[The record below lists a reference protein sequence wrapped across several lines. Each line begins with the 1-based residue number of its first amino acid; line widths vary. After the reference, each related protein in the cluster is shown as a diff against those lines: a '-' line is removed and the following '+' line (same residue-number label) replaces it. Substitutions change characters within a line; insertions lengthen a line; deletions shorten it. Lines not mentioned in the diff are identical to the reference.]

1 MNDVKG
7 EVSLR
12 PFLCPIKQERGC
24 MRNIQPLSKTISCL
38 LSSGEVGVSHLQIQE
53 MSILIGIPTF

>member
-24 MRNIQPLSKTISCL
+24 MRNIQPLFKTISCL
-38 LSSGEVGVSHLQIQE
+38 LSSGEVGVSHLQIQ
-53 MSILIGIPTF
+53 